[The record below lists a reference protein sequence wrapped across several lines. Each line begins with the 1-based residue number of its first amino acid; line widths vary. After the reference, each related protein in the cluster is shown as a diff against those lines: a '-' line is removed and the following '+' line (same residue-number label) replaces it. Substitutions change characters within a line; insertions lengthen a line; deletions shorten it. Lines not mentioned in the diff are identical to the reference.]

1 MAEDATCPFR
11 LAAKT
16 PALCRKPTKK
26 IPSDHS
32 EGRNG
37 LARAPFMLG
46 RRRLRASPRFS
57 VGTSA
62 PARRPLC
69 GRSPWEPPLSRLRG
83 GGWTSPCG
91 RQPLRRR
98 DSSSSA
104 LSGMSNSGS
113 RRNQPS
119 GELQPSPQRQAQ
131 LAAAFLPSRV
141 LRARKDFVTGAV
153 VLLFVIAGYQRSVA
167 GRFWKAASHKSLRE

>member
-1 MAEDATCPFR
+1 MR
-11 LAAKT
+11 LALSVSPRRRRPYVASA
-16 PALCRKPTKK
+16 PRK
-26 IPSDHS
+26 IPSDFS

-69 GRSPWEPPLSRLRG
+69 GRSPWEPRLSRLRG
-83 GGWTSPCG
+83 GCWASPDG
-91 RQPLRRR
+91 RPPPRRR
-98 DSSSSA
+98 ESGLSA
-104 LSGMSNSGS
+104 PSGMSNSGS
-113 RRNQPS
+113 RRNQSS
-119 GELQPSPQRQAQ
+119 GELQPLPQRRAQ
-131 LAAAFLPSRV
+131 LAAAFLLSRV